1 MAMLYRVLYNKWF
14 LPSLPPPNTFD
25 GQTVLITG
33 ATGGL
38 GLETAIHFVNL
49 GASTVIIT
57 ARTLSRGHTAQAT
70 IEARTGKKGIVQVR
84 ELDMSTFAGVKTF
97 VDSLKEDVKTI
108 DVVLLNAGV
117 YKKTYD
123 LSPDGWEETL
133 QVNTLST
140 ILLGL
145 LLLPWMKTS
154 PPEGGKTQH
163 LGFVSSER
171 HTRADIE
178 AKDFPKE
185 DVLRYW
191 SDEKHFLGSEMYA
204 LSKLFMMYG
213 VAEILKLTR
222 GEDERF
228 VESSILYRV
237 VTIAPVR
244 SSSD

>member
-1 MAMLYRVLYNKWF
+1 MAMLYRILYNNWF
-14 LPSLPPPNTFD
+14 PPALPPPNTFD

-57 ARTLSRGHTAQAT
+57 ARTLSRGLTAQAT

-117 YKKTYD
+117 YKRTYD

-145 LLLPWMKTS
+145 LLLPWMKAS
-154 PPEGGKTQH
+154 PPEGGKAQH
-163 LGFVSSER
+163 LGFVSSGL

-178 AKDFPKE
+178 AEDFPKE

-191 SDEKHFLGSEMYA
+191 SDEKHFLVSRTYA

-222 GEDERF
+222 GEDERLLNRRF
-228 VESSILYRV
+228 FTESSL
-237 VTIAPVR
+237 
-244 SSSD
+244 

>member
-1 MAMLYRVLYNKWF
+1 MAMLYRILYNKWF
-14 LPSLPPPNTFD
+14 PPPLPPPNTFVD
-25 GQTVLITG
+25 QTVLITG

-49 GASTVIIT
+49 GASTVLIT
-57 ARTLSRGHTAQAT
+57 ARNLVRGLAAQAT
-70 IEARTGKKGIVQVR
+70 IESRTGKTGIVQVR

-97 VDSLKEDVKTI
+97 VDNLKQEFKTI

-117 YKKTYD
+117 YKMTYD
-123 LSPDGWEETL
+123 QSPDGWEETI

-145 LLLPWMKTS
+145 LLLPWMKAS
-154 PPEGGKTQH
+154 PPEGGRRQH
-163 LGFVSSER
+163 LGFVSSGL
-171 HTRADIE
+171 HTKADIE
-178 AKDFPKE
+178 TENFPKE

-191 SDEKHFLGSEMYA
+191 SDEKHFLGSGTYP

-213 VAEILKLTR
+213 VAEIVKLAC

-228 VESSILYRV
+228 VEYSIL
-237 VTIAPVR
+237 PE
-244 SSSD
+244 SSL